1 MIKFIASKGIKITI
15 KYNSKIGYSA
25 MYNPN
30 NKSITIKDIKSFNS
44 YAFVHELFH
53 AYQDAFYK
61 GGIAQYS
68 LGKPGFCN
76 IEFKCNLFMLN
87 DISGGGWGTESRK
100 IIKIMKSD
108 IINNSDMLS
117 QIQNETYNRSVIEF
131 TNKLYEYK
139 SISINNL
146 KLDAL
151 IYLIKNQN

>member
-1 MIKFIASKGIKITI
+1 
-15 KYNSKIGYSA
+15 

-76 IEFKCNLFMLN
+76 IEFECNLFMKQF
-87 DISGGGWGTESRK
+87 DMGKPKGWGDVTRE
-100 IIKIMKSD
+100 IIKRFFEPQILNNITEQQYQQGINEFKSKY
-108 IINNSDMLS
+108 I
-117 QIQNETYNRSVIEF
+117 EYNTKGVTHIRF
-131 TNKLYEYK
+131 QATK
-139 SISINNL
+139 
-146 KLDAL
+146 
-151 IYLIKNQN
+151 YLLEQ

>member
-76 IEFKCNLFMLN
+76 IEFECNLFMKQF
-87 DISGGGWGTESRK
+87 DMGKDKGWGTITNE
-100 IIKIMKSD
+100 MVD
-108 IINNSDMLS
+108 IISGKKNNIINGISFLDKYYQTGLKEFKNR
-117 QIQNETYNRSVIEF
+117 IPEYNTSSVDNIRFE
-131 TNKLYEYK
+131 
-139 SISINNL
+139 
-146 KLDAL
+146 A
-151 IYLIKNQN
+151 IKNLIQ